1 MEQFSVTRL
10 LGVLFT
16 PDLTIGNY
24 IKMLNT
30 IISLTGEKFDGQ
42 PTILP
47 IPQDAPPDIPRLQLS
62 SKDKNWGLNISLT
75 RTDLLHV
82 SDPFKDDEIDKIRG
96 FTTLCSNFFSQ
107 YQESINLRVQ
117 RLAFVTDRVLRQ
129 NSPSDYIVEK
139 FCRPELKQEGSPFNN
154 TKSFELHSLKKYQ
167 WEGFNVNSWVRI
179 KSAVG
184 EPGKFP
190 VVLLLN
196 DINTS
201 PKEEDP
207 SKQFTSDDTKRFF
220 GNITNHI
227 KGIVDKY
234 FPGSLLYASSSKSN

>member
-16 PDLTIGNY
+16 PDLNIGNY
-24 IKMLNT
+24 IKMLN
-30 IISLTGEKFDGQ
+30 IAVSLTGEKFDGQ

-62 SKDKNWGLNISLT
+62 SKDKKWGLNISLT

-82 SDPFKDDEIDKIRG
+82 SDPFKSDDIDKVRG
-96 FTTLCSNFFSQ
+96 FSSLCSDFFTRFQ
-107 YQESINLRVQ
+107 KSIDLRVQ
-117 RLAFVTDRVLRQ
+117 RLAFVTDRILRQ
-129 NSPSDYIVEK
+129 KSPSDYIVEK
-139 FCRPELKQEGSPFNN
+139 FCRPELGQEGLPFNN

-167 WEGFNVNSWVRI
+167 WEGFNVNSWVRL
-179 KSAVG
+179 KSAVHG
-184 EPGKFP
+184 PEKFP

-196 DINTS
+196 DINTL

-207 SKQFTSDDTKRFF
+207 SKQFTSDDIKRFF
-220 GNITNHI
+220 ENVTNHI

-234 FPGSLLYASSSKSN
+234 FPGG